1 MPSTVIKHSIA
12 IAGRKTS
19 VSLENSFW
27 IGLRKIAEGSRST
40 ISSLISKVDAERVNA
55 NLSSALRV
63 FVFQHFR
70 RGKQNGHGLPDARH
84 AAGSARLEVATVP
97 SE

>member
-1 MPSTVIKHSIA
+1 MSSAAIKHSIV

-27 IGLRKIAEGSRST
+27 AGLKEIAEDSRST
-40 ISSLISKVDAERVNA
+40 MSSLVDKVDAERVNG

-63 FVFQHFR
+63 FVLQHFR
-70 RGKQNGHGLPDARH
+70 RGRGHGLVDSRH
-84 AAGSARLEVATVP
+84 AAGSARSELVTVP
-97 SE
+97 GE